1 MMKRFDMTMDGPEE
15 SAAGEFVKVEDVLEA
30 LGEKKPEPLLIEIPL
45 TIARLVC
52 IGPDDRKIY
61 TATLKHGE
69 AVTFEVPVF
78 GIKQICLELFDK

>member
-1 MMKRFDMTMDGPEE
+1 MMTRYDDGMNVSPD
-15 SAAGEFVKVEDVLEA
+15 GGWVRVEDVLEA
-30 LGEKKPEPLLIEIPL
+30 LGEKKPEPPAIEIPL

-52 IGPDDRKIY
+52 IGPDDRKIF